1 MKQFFF
7 LALLVV
13 FAVSVPF
20 PAVAQQSK
28 RDSLETLLKRTPADT
43 NRVILLNKAV
53 GLFYSNDPK
62 KAKQYAEQALQL
74 SQRLNYPRGIGRS
87 YLSLSVY
94 QWSQG
99 AYQLAI
105 DLAKTALPYFEALND
120 QNGIASV
127 YSNLGVSA
135 RGLGDFPQATTYY
148 FKSLSVNEKIGDQ
161 AAVAQ
166 NYNNIG
172 IVFKYQEKYDQALY
186 YYWRSLRVSVGI
198 DPRNQAGTLQ
208 NIGLIYQLKKD
219 YPKAISYLNQAR
231 VRFATLNEP
240 KGLVICDNNLGD
252 THARMKQYDRAEQF
266 IQRALATGTQFN
278 YTASI
283 VSSLIGLGEIRLAT
297 GRARESFPFF
307 DRARTLVEQLGKPD
321 GRLQVYKGL
330 ATAHA
335 QTGDFA
341 KAYAFQSKWVVLKD
355 SIFNGE
361 SAKKIARVQADY
373 QSEKKQAE
381 IELLKK
387 EQEVSRLWHNAL
399 GVGLLAALIIAGLIM
414 SRQRLKI
421 QNDQVLLAQ
430 STVVAA
436 KNEQLEAQTH
446 LLESQATRLTAQATQ
461 LQELDAAKSRF
472 FTNVTHEFRTPLTLI
487 IGTLSEKLHL
497 LTETSET
504 IIRQTEV
511 SVMYRNAQRLLHLI
525 NQLLDLSKLESGRLD
540 VRLQTNDIRPLLNLV
555 ISLFSSLADQRHIRL
570 SVHLSSERLSVRYD
584 ADLLEKIITNLLS
597 NAFKFTPD
605 GGEITVYAEPVTL
618 NEAAFVQ
625 LVVDDS
631 GIGIAPDQTE
641 RIFERFYQGAASQVD
656 RQPGTGVGLSLV
668 KEIVDLHQGSIQV
681 ENKVGSGA
689 RFVVLLPFV
698 HLDEE
703 TDNQT
708 VTEPYQSEQFLATM
722 VPDPL
727 PEPVFMNKANDER
740 PLLLIVEDNDDV
752 RIFIRNLMQTQYRI
766 VTGENGREG
775 LNMAQTHLPDLIISD
790 WMMPDMDG
798 IALCHQLKTNECT
811 SHIPFILL
819 TALSAQDKR
828 LTGLETGADDYLTK
842 PFDSRELLIRAQ
854 NLIINRRKLHE
865 RFSREIRI
873 QPKEITVTS
882 ADEKFITRVMAILE
896 ANFSNSEFSVEQFGR
911 EVGLSRMQLH
921 RKLMALTGLASGDF
935 IRIMRLKRAA
945 QLLNGR
951 SGTVSE
957 IAYSVGFNSLS
968 YFAKCFRDQFG
979 VLPTEYQSRL
989 SSPA

>member
-1 MKQFFF
+1 MKQLFF
-7 LALLVV
+7 LVLLGVLVV
-13 FAVSVPF
+13 AVPVS
-20 PAVAQQSK
+20 AVAQQSK

-43 NRVILLNKAV
+43 NRVIQLNKAV

-74 SQRLNYPRGIGRS
+74 SRRLNYQRGIGRS
-87 YLSLSVY
+87 YLSLGVY

-99 AYQLAI
+99 AYQPAI
-105 DLAKTALPYFEALND
+105 DLSKTALPYFEKLND
-120 QNGIASV
+120 QNGIAAV

-135 RGLGDFPQATTYY
+135 RGLGDFAQAITYY

-161 AAVAQ
+161 AAVAL

-186 YYWRSLRVSVGI
+186 YYWQSFRKSAGI
-198 DPRNQAGTLQ
+198 EPRNQAGTLQ

-219 YPKAISYLNQAR
+219 YPKAITYLNQAR
-231 VRFATLNEP
+231 TRFAALHEP
-240 KGLVICDNNLGD
+240 KGLVICDNNLGE
-252 THARMKQYDRAEQF
+252 TYSRMQQYDRAEQF
-266 IQRALATGTQFN
+266 IQRALTVGTQFN
-278 YTASI
+278 YTASM

-297 GRARESFPFF
+297 GRARESFSFF

-373 QSEKKQAE
+373 ESEKKQAE

-387 EQEVSRLWHNAL
+387 EQEVSRLWRNAL
-399 GVGLLAALIIAGLIM
+399 GLGSLAALIIAGLIM

-421 QNDQVLLAQ
+421 RNDQVLLAQ
-430 STVVAA
+430 SKVVAE
-436 KNEQLEAQTH
+436 KNEQLETQTH
-446 LLESQATRLTAQATQ
+446 LLESQAIRLTAQAGQ

-504 IIRQTEV
+504 VIRQTEV
-511 SVMYRNAQRLLHLI
+511 SIMYRNAQRLLHLI

-540 VRLQTNDIRPLLNLV
+540 VRLQTNDIRPLV
-555 ISLFSSLADQRHIRL
+555 SVVVSLFSSLAEQRHMHL
-570 SVHLSSERLSVRYD
+570 SVQLSPERLPVSYD
-584 ADLLEKIITNLLS
+584 TDLLEKVITNLLS

-605 GGEITVYAEPVTL
+605 GGEITVYAQPVAL
-618 NEAAFVQ
+618 DEATFVQ
-625 LVVDDS
+625 IVVEDS
-631 GIGIAPDQTE
+631 GIGITPDQTE
-641 RIFERFYQGAASQVD
+641 RIFERFYQGTPSRAD

-668 KEIVDLHQGSIQV
+668 REIVDLHQGRIQV
-681 ENKVGSGA
+681 ENKAGSGA

-698 HLDEE
+698 ALAEE
-703 TDNQT
+703 TTNPFVPERLPAEQLVAT
-708 VTEPYQSEQFLATM
+708 VSPGPDSES
-722 VPDPL
+722 P
-727 PEPVFMNKANDER
+727 MNKANDER
-740 PLLLIVEDNDDV
+740 PLLLIVEDNEDV
-752 RIFIRNLMQTQYRI
+752 RTFIRNLMQTQYR
-766 VTGENGREG
+766 VMTGENGRAG
-775 LNMAQTHLPDLIISD
+775 LTMAQTHLPDLIISD

-798 IALCHQLKTNECT
+798 IALCHQIKSNECT

-854 NLIINRRKLHE
+854 NLIRNRRKLHE

-873 QPKEITVTS
+873 QPNQITVTS
-882 ADEKFITRVMAILE
+882 ADEKFMTRVMTIVE
-896 ANFSNSEFSVEQFGR
+896 ANLNNSEFSVEQFGR

-921 RKLMALTGLASGDF
+921 RKLLALTGQASGDF
-935 IRIMRLKRAA
+935 IRVMRLKRAA
-945 QLLNGR
+945 QLLDGR
-951 SGTVSE
+951 SGNVSE
-957 IAYSVGFNSLS
+957 IAYAVGFNSLS

-979 VLPTEYQSRL
+979 VLPTEYQGRL

>member
-1 MKQFFF
+1 MKQLFF
-7 LALLVV
+7 LVFLVV
-13 FAVSVPF
+13 FIVAVPF
-20 PAVAQQSK
+20 PAGAQQSK
-28 RDSLETLLKRTPADT
+28 RDSLETLLKRSLADT

-62 KAKQYAEQALQL
+62 KAKSYAEQALQL
-74 SQRLNYPRGIGRS
+74 SQQLNYQRGIGRS

-105 DLAKTALPYFEALND
+105 DLSKKALPYFEALND

-127 YSNLGVSA
+127 YSHLGVSA
-135 RGLGDFPQATTYY
+135 RGLGDFPQAITYY

-186 YYWRSLRVSVGI
+186 YYWRSLRTSAGI

-219 YPKAISYLNQAR
+219 YPKAITYLNQAR
-231 VRFATLNEP
+231 ARFATLNEP

-252 THARMKQYDRAEQF
+252 TYSRMQQYDRAEQF
-266 IQRALATGTQFN
+266 IQRALKTGTQFN

-297 GRARESFPFF
+297 GRAKDSFSFF
-307 DRARTLVEQLGKPD
+307 DRARTLVEQLAKPD
-321 GRLQVYKGL
+321 GRLQVYKDL

-341 KAYAFQSKWVVLKD
+341 NAYTFQSKWIALKD

-373 QSEKKQAE
+373 ESEKKQAE

-387 EQEVSRLWHNAL
+387 EQEVSRLWRNAL

-421 QNDQVLLAQ
+421 RNDQVLLNQ
-430 STVVAA
+430 SKVVAQ
-436 KNEQLEAQTH
+436 KNEQLEIQTH
-446 LLESQATRLTAQATQ
+446 LLESQATRLTAQAGQ

-497 LTETSET
+497 LTETPET
-504 IIRQTEV
+504 TIRQPEV

-540 VRLQTNDIRPLLNLV
+540 VRLQTNDIRPLLNV
-555 ISLFSSLADQRHIRL
+555 VVSLFSSLAEQRHMRL
-570 SVHLSSERLSVRYD
+570 SVQLSPEQLPVRYD
-584 ADLLEKIITNLLS
+584 ADLVEKVITNLLA

-605 GGEITVYAEPVTL
+605 GGEITVYAGPVMR

-625 LVVDDS
+625 IVVDDS

-641 RIFERFYQGAASQVD
+641 RIFERFYQGPASQVD

-668 KEIVDLHQGSIQV
+668 KEIIDLHQGRIQV
-681 ENKVGSGA
+681 ENKAGSGA
-689 RFVVLLPFV
+689 RFVVLLP
-698 HLDEE
+698 LAALAEE
-703 TDNQT
+703 TASP
-708 VTEPYQSEQFLATM
+708 VVPARLPSEQIVSTLSSEPA
-722 VPDPL
+722 PERSPL
-727 PEPVFMNKANDER
+727 NKANDER
-740 PLLLIVEDNDDV
+740 PLLLIVEDNKDV
-752 RIFIRNLMQTQYRI
+752 QTFIRNLMETQYR
-766 VTGENGREG
+766 VVVSQNGREG

-798 IALCHQLKTNECT
+798 IALCQQIKATECT

-854 NLIINRRKLHE
+854 NLIMNRRKLHE

-873 QPKEITVTS
+873 QPNEITVTS
-882 ADEKFITRVMAILE
+882 ADEKFMTRVMTIVE
-896 ANFSNSEFSVEQFGR
+896 ANLSNSEFSVEQFGR

-945 QLLNGR
+945 QLLDGR
-951 SGTVSE
+951 SGNVSE
-957 IAYSVGFNSLS
+957 IAYAVGFNSLS

-979 VLPTEYQSRL
+979 VLPTEYQSKL
-989 SSPA
+989 PSPA